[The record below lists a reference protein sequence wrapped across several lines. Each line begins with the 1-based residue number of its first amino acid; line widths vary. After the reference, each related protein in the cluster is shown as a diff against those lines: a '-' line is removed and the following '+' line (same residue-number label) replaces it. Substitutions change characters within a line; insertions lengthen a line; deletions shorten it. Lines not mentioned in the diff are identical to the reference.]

1 MQVKGCVCG
10 STADSFLHA
19 VMFGPQTAQ
28 DEEHAYLQTVLVP
41 VLELGSLIH
50 LQSRHPCFGLGT
62 GLGSD

>member
-1 MQVKGCVCG
+1 M
-10 STADSFLHA
+10 L
-19 VMFGPQTAQ
+19 GPQTAQ